1 MVKAIHLLK
10 NKYFTKSS
18 LRIIVFNAFTML
30 LFYAI
35 FNGFFFALLNRQ
47 LDKEIDATLRH
58 EMEHFQRDIVIR
70 GDSVT
75 FINFDHEFNES
86 ALQQTKGK
94 AYFLQILDR
103 NGKFLFQSPNIA
115 KLSGIP
121 VHFPL
126 FKDKLRFETYNV
138 DGYSLRTGYLPIR
151 TDGKFFGVI
160 QLSTYKSAGKKI
172 LNEILFFDVVSF
184 PIILLIIL
192 GIAYLNAQQY
202 LAPIRKII
210 QVTRHISV
218 SDLNRRLDF
227 KADPSDEMGQLRDT
241 LNHLF
246 DRLQMQIN
254 EIKQFTDN
262 ASHQLMSPLTVMKTE
277 LEFITRR
284 KHSNNECSQSFRV
297 LSEQTDRMIHIIKT
311 LLILAKDDQ
320 AGQMENSIFPL
331 EKICAQLRPFYPP
344 RVRFPKKVPDA
355 FLRGNPDY
363 FLMALQNIVDNAL
376 KYSPE
381 NSPVEIDLR
390 LSKHEITILVK
401 DQGPGIPDK
410 EKEKIFER
418 FYRGSQ
424 TTNKEGYGLGLSL
437 VESIIKNMNGR
448 IAVKDNRPRGTIFEI
463 TLKILQ
469 LE

>member
-1 MVKAIHLLK
+1 MVKDIRLLK

-30 LFYAI
+30 LFYVI
-35 FNGFFFALLNRQ
+35 FNVFFFALLNRQ
-47 LDKEIDATLRH
+47 LDKEIDATLHH
-58 EMEHFQRDIVIR
+58 EIEHFRRGIVIK
-70 GDSVT
+70 GDSLH
-75 FINFDHEFNES
+75 IANFNHEFDES
-86 ALQQTKGK
+86 ALRNTDAK

-103 NGKFLFQSPNIA
+103 NGKFIFRSPNIA
-115 KLSGIP
+115 RLSGIP

-126 FKDKLRFETYNV
+126 YKDKMRFVNYKV
-138 DGYSLRTGYLPIR
+138 DGTSLRTGYLPI
-151 TDGKFFGVI
+151 TEQGKFYGVI

-172 LNEILFFDVVSF
+172 LNEILFFDLVSF

-218 SDLNRRLDF
+218 KDLNQRLNF
-227 KADPSDEMGQLRDT
+227 KADPNDEMGQLRDT

-262 ASHQLMSPLTVMKTE
+262 ASHQLMSPLTILKTE

-284 KHSNNECSQSFRV
+284 DHSNAECRQSFHV
-297 LSEQTDRMIHIIKT
+297 LIEQTDRMIQIVKT
-311 LLILAKDDQ
+311 LLILAKDNQ
-320 AGQMENSIFPL
+320 AGQQENSIFPL
-331 EKICAQLRPFYPP
+331 EKICAQLRPFYPK
-344 RVRFPKKVPDA
+344 RVRFPEKVPNV

-381 NSPVEIDLR
+381 DKEVEIR
-390 LSKHEITILVK
+390 LSVGQQTLSIGVI
-401 DQGPGIPDK
+401 DQGPGIPDA
-410 EKEKIFER
+410 EKTKIFER

-424 TTNKEGYGLGLSL
+424 TANKEGYGLGLSL
-437 VESIIKNMNGR
+437 VESIIKNMGGKIIIKN
-448 IAVKDNRPRGTIFEI
+448 NSPHGTIFEVS
-463 TLKILQ
+463 LNKLR